1 MTSILGTQR
10 FKDMPKRK
18 DNRSSAR
25 HAPQFSGFIR
35 PNGWIWSSAEQFY
48 QAAEQVWT
56 SEGVDPNAF
65 VFPLIVNYALCAE
78 LSLKA
83 AEGGAV
89 GGGLT
94 PDGLVK
100 AAKIMSTAHGHNLS
114 DVFASLELPT
124 QAAIE
129 SGFLAAS
136 GEQLAPLLAE
146 CSDYFIQARYAYEQ
160 IGGSYNLSGIRT
172 LAKGLLDAVKAFG
185 TKNP

>member
-1 MTSILGTQR
+1 
-10 FKDMPKRK
+10 MP
-18 DNRSSAR
+18 SPAR
-25 HAPQFSGFIR
+25 PKPAPQFSGAVR
-35 PNGWIWSSAEQFY
+35 PNGRIWVSAEQFY
-48 QAAEQVWT
+48 KAAEQVWT
-56 SEGVDPNAF
+56 SEGVDLNEF

-114 DVFASLELPT
+114 DVFASLEPPT

-129 SGFLAAS
+129 SEFLAAS

-185 TKNP
+185 TKNH

>member
-1 MTSILGTQR
+1 MSKVPQSPLR
-10 FKDMPKRK
+10 RK
-18 DNRSSAR
+18 P
-25 HAPQFSGFIR
+25 APQFSGIVR
-35 PNGWIWSSAEQFY
+35 PNGRIWVSAEQFY
-48 QAAEQVWT
+48 KAAEQVWT

-100 AAKIMSTAHGHNLS
+100 AAKIMSTAYGHNLS

-129 SGFLAAS
+129 SEFLAAS

>member
-1 MTSILGTQR
+1 MTSFLRTQH
-10 FKDMPKRK
+10 FKNMSKRK
-18 DNRSSAR
+18 DSRSSTR
-25 HAPQFSGFIR
+25 HAPQFSGLIR
-35 PNGWIWSSAEQFY
+35 PNGRIWVSAEQFY
-48 QAAEQVWT
+48 RAAEQIWT
-56 SEGVDPNAF
+56 TEGVDLNAF
-65 VFPLIVNYALCAE
+65 VFPLIVNYALRAE

-129 SGFLAAS
+129 SAFLAMS
-136 GEQLAPLLAE
+136 GEQLGVRAAE
-146 CSDYFIQARYAYEQ
+146 
-160 IGGSYNLSGIRT
+160 
-172 LAKGLLDAVKAFG
+172 
-185 TKNP
+185 P

>member
-1 MTSILGTQR
+1 
-10 FKDMPKRK
+10 MPRRK
-18 DNRSSAR
+18 DSRSSTR
-25 HAPQFSGFIR
+25 QNREFSGVIR
-35 PNGWIWSSAEQFY
+35 PNGRIWASAKQFY
-48 QAAEQVWT
+48 RAAEQIWT
-56 SEGVDPNAF
+56 NEGVDLNAF

-129 SGFLAAS
+129 SEFLAAS